1 MTSTSAARLML
12 TASLSRSLNSA
23 ARSLTAT
30 FFAASASSTAVKA
43 FLAAVSLVCRAG
55 SKIKDWLGL

>member
-1 MTSTSAARLML
+1 ML